1 MPFIIGVIYISGSL
15 FSAQFAVAHEIM
27 HKPGK
32 FYRVLG
38 TLHMLNLYYMHF
50 TYHHLYRHHHEV
62 ATPMDPSTSK
72 KGENVYQFIGRCIV
86 NSWKGVYEDEK
97 RLGKSFITNYAVL
110 SILASV
116 VYAIVAYLIF
126 GLKPLIIYSLV
137 AFFAIFYL

>member
-1 MPFIIGVIYISGSL
+1 
-15 FSAQFAVAHEIM
+15 
-27 HKPGK
+27 
-32 FYRVLG
+32 
-38 TLHMLNLYYMHF
+38 
-50 TYHHLYRHHHEV
+50 
-62 ATPMDPSTSK
+62 MDPSTSK

>member
-1 MPFIIGVIYISGSL
+1 
-15 FSAQFAVAHEIM
+15 M

-62 ATPMDPSTSK
+62 ATPKDPSTAK
-72 KGENVYQFIGRCIV
+72 KGENVYQFIRRCIV
-86 NSWKGVYEDEK
+86 DSWKGVYEDEK

-116 VYAIVAYLIF
+116 GYAVVAYLIF

-137 AFFAIFYL
+137 AFFAVFYL